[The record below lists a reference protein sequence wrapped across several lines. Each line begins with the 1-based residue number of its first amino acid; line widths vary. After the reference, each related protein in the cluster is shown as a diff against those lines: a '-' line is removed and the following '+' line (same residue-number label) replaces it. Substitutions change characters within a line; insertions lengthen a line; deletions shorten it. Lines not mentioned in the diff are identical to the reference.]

1 MLLFGVM
8 GKIVIMANSELAV
21 ALDEESD
28 ERYLLLR
35 QANQS
40 LTASLVKE
48 KARTEEVVAAAY
60 QGARDAAASL
70 VIPAVIPPS
79 KQKKKGSEEWALPML
94 SDTQLGKETHS
105 YNSSVCAERVDRYA
119 NKILALTD
127 LQRSNRPV
135 RYAHVS
141 MLGDMV
147 EGEDIFPGQQ
157 WVIDSSLFQQV
168 MVNGPEIFMPFFLK
182 LLGKDGFE
190 SIVVDCVDGNHGR
203 VGRKGAYHPQTNMDR
218 FLYTFLKGLFEK
230 EPKYRGRIKFNT
242 GEDLHPT
249 EQNWYRIARI
259 GNYSALQIHG
269 WEIRGNGPWHGITL
283 KNKVNGW
290 ASGGITE
297 SFQDMFM
304 GHYHQ
309 VGIIPLNKRKVYV
322 NGSTESDNDYA
333 SHIIAAQSE
342 PHQWLLFVD
351 PKKGRV
357 TNSYDVALLED

>member
-1 MLLFGVM
+1 MFLSYGV
-8 GKIVIMANSELAV
+8 GKNDLMTDDLKT
-21 ALDEESD
+21 ALEEETD

-35 QANQS
+35 KANQS
-40 LTASLVKE
+40 LTQKLIEE
-48 KARTEEVVAAAY
+48 KARTDEVVAAAY

-70 VIPAVIPPS
+70 VIPAVTPPA
-79 KQKKKGSEEWALPML
+79 KQKGKGREEWALPML
-94 SDTQLGKETHS
+94 SDTQLGKITPTYDS
-105 YNSSVCAERVDRYA
+105 GVCAERVNRYA
-119 NKILALTD
+119 DKILALTD

-135 RYAHVS
+135 RNAHVS

-157 WVIDSSLFQQV
+157 WLIDSSLFAQV

-182 LLGKDGFE
+182 LLGEGGFE
-190 SIVVDCVDGNHGR
+190 FINVDCVDGNHGR
-203 VGRKGAYHPQTNMDR
+203 IGRKGAYHPQTNMDR
-218 FLYTFLKGLFEK
+218 FLYTFLAGLFDK
-230 EPKYRGRIKFNT
+230 EPKLRDRIKFNT

-249 EQNWYRIARI
+249 EQNWYRIAHI

-290 ASGGITE
+290 ASGGINE

-322 NGSTESDNDYA
+322 NGSTESDNDFA

-351 PKKGRV
+351 PERGRV